1 MCSSQFNVRYRLS
14 WLDGALNDRIHV
26 DVFVEEITI
35 TRKKATNMPPLTPK
49 SSRDEITSAE
59 QADAAQF
66 YKQLEENGQL
76 VDVDNNTDVS
86 ALPAKVTHV
95 RYPDGTVKRIR
106 FTASLYQKG

>member
-1 MCSSQFNVRYRLS
+1 MWSSQFDVRCHSS
-14 WLDGALNDRIHV
+14 WLDGALCDRIYLG
-26 DVFVEEITI
+26 VFAEEPTI
-35 TRKKATNMPPLTPK
+35 TRKKVKNMPPPTPQ
-49 SSRDEITSAE
+49 SSRDETTSAE
-59 QADAAQF
+59 QAEAAQF
-66 YKQLEENGQL
+66 YKQLEENEQL